1 MDEEK
6 QFAVVDKP
14 SIMPPPPPLEK
25 RAGLRKRDENHLSS
39 TEL

>member
-14 SIMPPPPPLEK
+14 SIMPPPPLEK